1 MKVTEITK
9 DNWKV
14 IEMSVGEWEEQ
25 FKPIKNHLDDNA
37 SWQDENGNGIMFE
50 TYGNELDFV
59 RGKCEPNPR
68 CIWTLMDSEEDDD
81 CVVVEGF
88 HFVNRIGYFITE
100 NPAEERTNYV
110 IKND

>member
-1 MKVTEITK
+1 MTEA
-9 DNWKV
+9 
-14 IEMSVGEWEEQ
+14 EWETQ

-37 SWQDENGNGIMFE
+37 SWQNEEGEGIMFE

-59 RGKCEPNPR
+59 REKCKQNPR

-100 NPAEERTNYV
+100 KPFKNNIEYV
-110 IKND
+110 IE

>member
-1 MKVTEITK
+1 MKVTEIAN

-14 IEMSVGEWEEQ
+14 SKMTEGEWEKQ
-25 FKPIKNHLDDNA
+25 FKPIRNHLDPNA
-37 SWQDENGNGIMFE
+37 SWQDEDGNGIMFE
-50 TYGNELDFV
+50 TYGNELDFI
-59 RGKCEPNPR
+59 RGKCEQNPK

-100 NPAEERTNYV
+100 NPAEENTNYIV
-110 IKND
+110 KND

>member
-1 MKVTEITK
+1 MPE
-9 DNWKV
+9 NMKV
-14 IEMSVGEWEEQ
+14 IEMTEAEWETQ
-25 FKPIKNHLDDNA
+25 YKPIKNHLDDNA
-37 SWQDENGNGIMFE
+37 SWQNEEGEGIMFE
-50 TYGNELDFV
+50 TYGDELDFV
-59 RGKCEPNPR
+59 RGKCEHNPR
-68 CIWTLMDSEEDDD
+68 CIWTLMDSEVNDD